1 VYAVKWF
8 CPYIIIQQRRQQ
20 GGQEGQRTMKRSGVG
35 VVAIMVGIVP
45 ALLAQSSTWYSQ
57 EEAERRLAHIQE
69 IAAASNG
76 RIEITVIRVPG
87 EGGVRAHGPS
97 AEPRGEPLTA
107 GAQSGLMPATAEAVG
122 LPRQPAADSLTALEA
137 SDLPWGGEF
146 TPPEN
151 PDLTWQQQYDHAL
164 RLEKYGSLHRALRIL
179 LQLTYSH
186 PDHTRCGECYYQM
199 GECLTALG
207 QRPLA
212 QRAYRQ
218 VLRYP
223 ECAWYGDALQ
233 KVK

>member
-1 VYAVKWF
+1 
-8 CPYIIIQQRRQQ
+8 
-20 GGQEGQRTMKRSGVG
+20 MKRSGVG

-87 EGGVRAHGPS
+87 ENGARMHGPLAGPAPADLQS
-97 AEPRGEPLTA
+97 APL
-107 GAQSGLMPATAEAVG
+107 PATLNTPVDESP
-122 LPRQPAADSLTALEA
+122 LLLSTDTLAAPGPSC
-137 SDLPWGGEF
+137 LPWGGEF

-151 PDLTWQQQYDHAL
+151 PNLTWQQQYDRAL

-186 PDHTRCGECYYQM
+186 PDHPRCGECYYQM